1 MKPADP
7 QHSGGRD
14 TPAARQ
20 PAQSQPGKTPSTDMQ
35 AEDAGSADSG
45 TEAVRAMKQTSKTPT
60 ETQTSQKE

>member
-1 MKPADP
+1 MNPASP
-7 QHSGGRD
+7 ERSGGRD
-14 TPAARQ
+14 APVARQ
-20 PAQSQPGKTPSTDMQ
+20 PADSQPGKTPNTEMQ